1 MIRNYSNEKMLKWTG
16 RSSSL
21 SFKTRLHYGCAFMPP
36 LCGQTES
43 ASNPFMRVLSSEMY
57 EFSLGTC
64 CFPNGSYVGQMNALN
79 SNAPN
84 MLTPNNIGRSTQSSL
99 SQDSGRN
106 SYQHIGLTQE
116 DALSSDT
123 PKSPNM
129 LTQTSNISRLTQASL
144 SQDSGRN
151 SYQHIRLT
159 QESIDVSVATPTSD
173 HTTPSNS
180 SSKSPLP
187 PLDFKVV
194 SQKCMYLFEIQ
205 NHKHFRK
212 RFGWIAENDPEYCA
226 YVCSSV
232 PRARNARI
240 TSFRDYLVKERGYT
254 IVSSEEFKKKQAAG
268 QLQMPIGVV
277 AATKAKDTAKFNEVI
292 EAFIDHLIAKHV
304 ARF

>member
-57 EFSLGTC
+57 EFSLGT
-64 CFPNGSYVGQMNALN
+64 PS
-79 SNAPN
+79 
-84 MLTPNNIGRSTQSSL
+84 NIGRSTQSSL

-123 PKSPNM
+123 PNSPNM

>member
-1 MIRNYSNEKMLKWTG
+1 MIRNYSNEKKLKWTG

-21 SFKTRLHYGCAFMPP
+21 SFKTRLHYGCSFMPP
-36 LCGQTES
+36 LCGRTES

-64 CFPNGSYVGQMNALN
+64 CFPNGSYVGQMDALN
-79 SNAPN
+79 S
-84 MLTPNNIGRSTQSSL
+84 
-99 SQDSGRN
+99 
-106 SYQHIGLTQE
+106 
-116 DALSSDT
+116 DA
-123 PKSPNM
+123 PNM
-129 LTQTSNISRLTQASL
+129 LTQTSNIGRSTQSSL